1 MENLKKCSKCQKSLI
16 QSKFEK
22 FKSGKIKKVCM
33 GCCFKNKK
41 NHTNEEKIYL
51 NLKKVHKELHKH
63 FEPIRRKEYYNNYN
77 DNYQNPKH
85 KRCPVFGF
93 MIRTCSHC
101 KHPERYQTEIKTMG
115 NKKIL
120 LNELTLIN

>member
-1 MENLKKCSKCQKSLI
+1 MENYKKCSQCRKSLI

-22 FKSGKIKKVCM
+22 FKNGKIKKVCI
-33 GCCFKNKK
+33 GCGLKRKK
-41 NHTNEEKIYL
+41 NPSNEEKIYI

-63 FEPIRRKEYYNNYN
+63 FKPIRRREYHQNYSKT
-77 DNYQNPKH
+77 YQNPKH

-101 KHPERYQTEIKTMG
+101 KHPERYQTEIKTME

-120 LNELTLIN
+120 LGQLNII